1 MIVGIVSEPVPG
13 HLGPALTIGRALR
26 AQGHEVVVFAI
37 ADVVAQVEAS
47 GLTPAVIGADR
58 FPPGALARR
67 WLAHTRGARALVDS
81 VRTHVDET
89 EVLCRDVPPLARDHG
104 VDVLLVDQLQVCGRY
119 LAEAIGV
126 PFATICAGPGLLRLP
141 DGSFP
146 PPIADRVPSTAW
158 GSRALNRAGFA
169 GMGLVGAPRLRVVNR
184 YARADGLPVRWRVED
199 TASPDLQI
207 SSLVREL
214 NFGVDPPPGSPLRYL
229 GPLVDDAR
237 PPVDFPWAALDGRPL
252 VYASLGTVQSG
263 AGDVHEMMASGC
275 ADLDV
280 QLVVTLGGAH
290 DGPLPRLP
298 GDPIVVARAP
308 QLDLL
313 RRAALCITHCGMNT
327 TMECAGLGVPMV
339 GLPIIYD
346 QPAVAARIRHAGL
359 GRTIPLRRL
368 TVPSLRT
375 AVSSVLADDAVR
387 ARAAGVAA
395 SGRAAGAPARAATL
409 VEELAQ
415 CADVKRNRQ
424 TATAPPRIPQAATTA
439 RAPGSQPLE
448 APGSRP

>member
-13 HLGPALTIGRALR
+13 HLGPALTVGRALR
-26 AQGHEVVVFAI
+26 DRGHEVVVFAI
-37 ADVVAQVEAS
+37 ADVADQVEAS
-47 GLTPAVIGADR
+47 GLSVEVIGADA
-58 FPPGALARR
+58 FPPGALAAR
-67 WLAHTRGARALVDS
+67 WLAHTRGPRALVDS

-89 EVLCRDVPPLARDHG
+89 EVLCRDVPPVARDRG

-126 PFATICAGPGLLRLP
+126 PLATLCAGPGLLRRP
-141 DGSFP
+141 DDSFP
-146 PPIADRVPSTAW
+146 PPFVDRAPSTRPADRLA
-158 GSRALNRAGFA
+158 NRAGFA

-184 YARADGLPVRWRVED
+184 HARSDGLPVRGRVAD

-207 SSLVREL
+207 SSLVRAL
-214 NFGVDPPPGSPLRYL
+214 NFDVDPPAGSPLRYL

-237 PPVDFPWAALDGRPL
+237 PPVAFPWDALDGRPL

-263 AGDVHEMMASGC
+263 ADAVHEAMARAC
-275 ADLDV
+275 AGLDV

-327 TMECAGLGVPMV
+327 TMECAGLGVPLV

-359 GRTIPLRRL
+359 GRTLPLRRL
-368 TVPSLRT
+368 TVPALRE
-375 AVSSVLADDAVR
+375 AVASVLADDTVR
-387 ARAAGVAA
+387 RRAAEVAA
-395 SGRAAGAPARAATL
+395 ACAAAGGARRAAEL
-409 VEELAQ
+409 VEALAL
-415 CADVKRNRQ
+415 
-424 TATAPPRIPQAATTA
+424 PRTGVTIPSQ
-439 RAPGSQPLE
+439 GSTW
-448 APGSRP
+448 

>member
-1 MIVGIVSEPVPG
+1 VIVGIVSEPVPG
-13 HLGPALTIGRALR
+13 HLGPALTVGRALR
-26 AQGHEVVVFAI
+26 ARGHEVVVFAI
-37 ADVVAQVEAS
+37 ADVADQVRAS
-47 GLTPAVIGADR
+47 GLAVEVVGADV

-81 VRTHVDET
+81 VRTHVTET
-89 EVLCRDVPPLARDHG
+89 EVLCRDVPPAARAHG

-119 LAEAIGV
+119 LAEAVGV
-126 PFATICAGPGLLRLP
+126 PLVTLCAGPGLLRLA

-146 PPIADRVPSTAW
+146 PPVVDRLPS
-158 GSRALNRAGFA
+158 SRRSTRLANQVGFA
-169 GMGLVGAPRLRVVNR
+169 AMGAVGAPRLRIVNR
-184 YARADGLPVRWRVED
+184 WARRDGLPVRWRVED
-199 TASPDLQI
+199 TAAPDLQL

-214 NFGVDPPPGSPLRYL
+214 NFDVEPPAGSPLRYL

-237 PPVDFPWAALDGRPL
+237 PPVAFPWDALDGRPL
-252 VYASLGTVQSG
+252 VYASLGTVQAG
-263 AGDVHEMMASGC
+263 ADDVHRLMARAC

-290 DGPLPRLP
+290 AGPLPRLP

-313 RRAALCITHCGMNT
+313 RRATLCLTHCGMNT
-327 TMECAGLGVPMV
+327 TMECAGAGVPMV

-368 TVPSLRT
+368 TVAGLR
-375 AVSSVLADDAVR
+375 AAMEAVLADDGIR
-387 ARAAGVAA
+387 RRAAEVAA
-395 SGRAAGAPARAATL
+395 ACAAAGGPTRAAQLIEDLVPPRTGDQICAPGAGSDRQFVSGR
-409 VEELAQ
+409 
-415 CADVKRNRQ
+415 
-424 TATAPPRIPQAATTA
+424 
-439 RAPGSQPLE
+439 S
-448 APGSRP
+448 

>member
-1 MIVGIVSEPVPG
+1 MSDSRTELVVGIVSEPVPG

-26 AQGHEVVVFAI
+26 ARGHEVVVFAI
-37 ADVVAQVEAS
+37 ADVADQARAS
-47 GLTPAVIGADR
+47 GLSVEVVGADA

-81 VRTHVDET
+81 VRTHVAET
-89 EVLCRDVPPLARDHG
+89 EVLCRDVPGPARERG

-119 LAEAIGV
+119 LAETVGV
-126 PFATICAGPGLLRLP
+126 PLVTLCAGPGLLRLP

-146 PPIADRVPSTAW
+146 PPVVDRAPSSSLRSRTA
-158 GSRALNRAGFA
+158 NRPGFA
-169 GMGLVGAPRLRVVNR
+169 AMGAVGAPRLRVVNR
-184 YARADGLPVRWRVED
+184 CARRDGLPVRWRVED
-199 TASPDLQI
+199 VASPQVQI
-207 SSLVREL
+207 SSLVRQL
-214 NFGVDPPPGSPLRYL
+214 NFDVDPPAGSPLRYV

-237 PPVDFPWAALDGRPL
+237 PPVAFPWDALDGRPL
-252 VYASLGTVQSG
+252 VYASLGTVQAG
-263 AGDVHEMMASGC
+263 ADAVHDVMARAC

-280 QLVVTLGGAH
+280 QLVMTLGGAH

-327 TMECAGLGVPMV
+327 TMECAGAGVPVV

-359 GRTIPLRRL
+359 GRTIPVRRL
-368 TVPSLRT
+368 TVSGLRA
-375 AVSSVLADDAVR
+375 AVADVLADDAIR
-387 ARAAGVAA
+387 SRAAEVAA
-395 SGRAAGAPARAATL
+395 SCAAAGGPTRAAEL
-409 VEELAQ
+409 VEEVALRTGDQ
-415 CADVKRNRQ
+415 IGRVPDRSDHRF
-424 TATAPPRIPQAATTA
+424 A
-439 RAPGSQPLE
+439 RGRS
-448 APGSRP
+448 